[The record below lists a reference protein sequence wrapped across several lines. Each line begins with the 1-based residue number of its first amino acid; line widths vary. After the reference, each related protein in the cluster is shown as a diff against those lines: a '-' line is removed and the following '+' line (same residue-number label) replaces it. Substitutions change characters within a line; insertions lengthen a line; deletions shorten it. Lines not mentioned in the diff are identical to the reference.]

1 MPQTSAETVTFRIDP
16 DLKAALAEL
25 AEAESKPVG
34 ALMRELVRE
43 RVAQQRRRAFETEA
57 RRQSRLIAAAARDPD
72 SDEAAV
78 MRELEA
84 NFDELARELDDREAS
99 ADKQHRR

>member
-1 MPQTSAETVTFRIDP
+1 MSQTSAETLTFRIDP
-16 DLKAALAEL
+16 ALKAALAEL
-25 AEAESKPVG
+25 AEAEAKPVG
-34 ALMRELVRE
+34 ALLRELVRE
-43 RVAQQRRRAFETEA
+43 RIEQTRRREFEAEA

-84 NFDELARELDDREAS
+84 NFDELARELEDREAS
-99 ADKQHRR
+99 SDKQHRR